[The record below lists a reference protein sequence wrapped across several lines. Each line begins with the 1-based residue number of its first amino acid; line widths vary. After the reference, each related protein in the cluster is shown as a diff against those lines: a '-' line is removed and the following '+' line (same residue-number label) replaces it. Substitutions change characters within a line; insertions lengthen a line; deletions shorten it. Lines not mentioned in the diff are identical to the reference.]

1 MTAPDD
7 LKYVW
12 SNSSCKVWNMKF
24 HWFPHFNWQLKF
36 EEIRLNGL
44 FGFEQY
50 QKFLT
55 YRNDLMKASF
65 STYASTFH
73 LLWWLL
79 LVKFVRNPC
88 CLLSNLIIEKIFGF
102 FSFLWGKIAKMKQKY
117 PILEKNVIQNQT
129 WLKISFRSAVF
140 NLLLKEWSEG
150 EFMKFHEKN

>member
-24 HWFPHFNWQLKF
+24 HWFPHFNWQLKI

-50 QKFLT
+50 QKLLT

-73 LLWWLL
+73 LIWWLL
-79 LVKFVRNPC
+79 LVKFVRNQC
-88 CLLSNLIIEKIFGF
+88 CLLSNLIIKKRFGF
-102 FSFLWGKIAKMKQKY
+102 FFFFIR
-117 PILEKNVIQNQT
+117 KNCKNEA
-129 WLKISFRSAVF
+129 KISNIRKKRDSRS
-140 NLLLKEWSEG
+140 NLI
-150 EFMKFHEKN
+150 KNQF